1 MAKQVQ
7 LTDGRTALFD
17 DGEPLENI
25 DRKLKDA
32 GLERVKGG
40 TVAKIMEPVMEGTSA
55 LLGFPGAAQQAL
67 GRAGAFT
74 AENLIKLFGGEV
86 PAGLQEAAQ
95 PELQLPTPRDVRA
108 TLEQTGIP
116 TERAETIPGR
126 VAQSTVRNL
135 LMAPIRPAMIPG
147 MISAAGEEAAAFPF
161 RDTPLEPTARLAG
174 AIVAPAA
181 TGAVMGRTSP
191 QVIAREEMAEVTPAE
206 LAAARVLQQ
215 ESRLAGSPVTA
226 AEAVQRSTGEARG
239 LAAGGTTRL
248 PELQRMIEASR
259 GGGAVMRPFLAERED
274 LAAQALQRLASER
287 ARPSLGMDVQA
298 AAQQAQR
305 EAAQAVSRRV
315 GPEFRRLEGMEI
327 PQADF
332 DAIVKDNALV
342 KSVYNSVKSKPEWK
356 QASKNFKENSVG
368 FVELMRQELG
378 DRMTKATREG
388 QNNKARVLSQAYDD
402 LKLVADDAVGGDY
415 QAALTATRE
424 ARREIQQPLESTP
437 IARVA
442 ETTQTPQQ
450 FAAIFAK
457 DAQRLNLTP
466 DKVKTTVGAFAK
478 QDPLLAR
485 EFVAQYLRSEMDKI
499 PAATQRELRKGA
511 RFADTVFGNET
522 QRQNLLAAYETAY
535 GKDARIGFDR
545 FLRGLKTQAER
556 LPVGSPTAEKGAMQE
571 RGVSRVR
578 ETVGRPLS
586 ALADVADFVVSGRDM
601 EKFARA
607 LTSPNGVDE
616 LARLAAAP
624 VSKAQ
629 VGASAVVIQRLL
641 SEQE

>member
-17 DGEPLENI
+17 DGEPLESI
-25 DRKLKDA
+25 DRQLKEA
-32 GLERVKGG
+32 GLDRVKGG
-40 TVAKIMEPVMEGTSA
+40 TVAKIMEPAMEGTSA
-55 LLGFPGAAQQAL
+55 LLGLPGAAQQAL

-95 PELQLPTPRDVRA
+95 PEFQLPTPRDVRA
-108 TLEQTGIP
+108 TLEKTGIP

-126 VAQSTVRNL
+126 VAQSTLRNL
-135 LMAPIRPAMIPG
+135 IMAPIRPAMIPG

-161 RDTPLEPTARLAG
+161 RGTPLEPTARLAG
-174 AIVAPAA
+174 AVVAPAA
-181 TGAVMGRTSP
+181 AGAVMGRTSP

-206 LAAARVLQQ
+206 LAAARALQQ
-215 ESRLAGSPVTA
+215 ESRLAGAPVTA

-274 LAAQALQRLASER
+274 LAGQALQRLASER
-287 ARPSLGMDVQA
+287 ARPSLGVDVQA

-415 QAALTATRE
+415 QAALTATRQ
-424 ARREIQQPLESTP
+424 ARQEIQQPLESTP

-450 FAAIFAK
+450 FAAVFAK
-457 DAQRLNLTP
+457 DAQKLNLTP

-485 EFVAQYLRSEMDKI
+485 EFVAQYLRAEMDKI

-511 RFADTVFGNET
+511 RFADTVLGNET
-522 QRQNLLAAYETAY
+522 QKANLLAAYETAY
-535 GKDARIGFDR
+535 GRDARIGFDR

-571 RGVSRVR
+571 RAVSRVR
-578 ETVGRPLS
+578 ETIARPLS

-607 LTSPNGVDE
+607 LTSPDGVDE